1 MKENSDSIHNNQQ
14 SEEQNDLSN
23 QNPELISKLWEEVK
37 KVYDPEIGFSIVD
50 LGLVYDIWTEGNKA
64 FVKMTLTS
72 MGCPAGP
79 YLEHEVKEACKRVN
93 GIQEASVE
101 ITFSPPWD
109 PREMA
114 SEEVK
119 MMLGIF

>member
-1 MKENSDSIHNNQQ
+1 MTEK
-14 SEEQNDLSN
+14 NDTN
-23 QNPELISKLWEEVK
+23 QNENTSQNYEVISRLWEEVK
-37 KVYDPEIGFSIVD
+37 KVYDPEIGLSIVD
-50 LGLVYDIWTEGNKA
+50 LGLVYDIWMENQTAN
-64 FVKMTLTS
+64 VKMTLTS

-79 YLEHEVKEACKRVN
+79 YLEHEVKEACKRIE
-93 GIQEASVE
+93 GIEEVKVE

>member
-14 SEEQNDLSN
+14 SENQNDLTN

-93 GIQEASVE
+93 GIEDAIVE

-119 MMLGIF
+119 MMLGIY

>member
-1 MKENSDSIHNNQQ
+1 MENKENSMQNNQPN
-14 SEEQNDLSN
+14 ENLKTENDLI
-23 QNPELISKLWEEVK
+23 PKLWEEVK
-37 KVYDPEIGFSIVD
+37 KVYDPEIGLSIVD

-79 YLEHEVKEACKRVN
+79 FLEHEVKEACKRIE

>member
-1 MKENSDSIHNNQQ
+1 MAEK
-14 SEEQNDLSN
+14 NDAN
-23 QNPELISKLWEEVK
+23 QNENTSQNQEIISRLWEEVK
-37 KVYDPEIGFSIVD
+37 KVYDPEIGLSIVD
-50 LGLVYDIWTEGNKA
+50 LGLVYDIWLEAQTAN
-64 FVKMTLTS
+64 VKMTLTS

-79 YLEHEVKEACKRVN
+79 YLEHEVKEACKRIE
-93 GIQEASVE
+93 GIQDAKVE

>member
-37 KVYDPEIGFSIVD
+37 KVYDPEIGLSIVD

-79 YLEHEVKEACKRVN
+79 FLEHEVKEACKRIE

>member
-1 MKENSDSIHNNQQ
+1 MENNKENTSS
-14 SEEQNDLSN
+14 SKEVSFQNK
-23 QNPELISKLWEEVK
+23 IIAKLWEEVK

-79 YLEHEVKEACKRVN
+79 YLEHEVKEACKRVE
-93 GIQEASVE
+93 GIEETIVE

-114 SEEVK
+114 SEEIK
-119 MMLGIF
+119 MMLGIY

>member
-1 MKENSDSIHNNQQ
+1 MENQENI
-14 SEEQNDLSN
+14 QND
-23 QNPELISKLWEEVK
+23 IIKKLWEEVK
-37 KVYDPEIGFSIVD
+37 NVYDPEIGLSIVD
-50 LGLVYDIWTEGNKA
+50 LGLVYDIRVENSKA
-64 FVKMTLTS
+64 IVKMTLTS

-79 YLEHEVKEACKRVN
+79 YLEHQVKEVCKKVD
-93 GIQEASVE
+93 GISEAEVE
-101 ITFSPPWD
+101 ITFDPPWD

>member
-1 MKENSDSIHNNQQ
+1 MMENKESQTNDEKTNNQNN
-14 SEEQNDLSN
+14 EI
-23 QNPELISKLWEEVK
+23 ISKLWEEVK
-37 KVYDPEIGFSIVD
+37 KVYDPEIGLSIVD
-50 LGLVYDIWTEGNKA
+50 LGLVYDIWMEQQTAN
-64 FVKMTLTS
+64 VKMTLTS

-79 YLEHEVKEACKRVN
+79 YLEHEVKEACKRVE
-93 GIQEASVE
+93 GIKDIKVE
-101 ITFSPPWD
+101 ITFNPPWD

>member
-93 GIQEASVE
+93 GIEEAIVE

-119 MMLGIF
+119 MMLGIY

>member
-1 MKENSDSIHNNQQ
+1 MEQKDNSMENQQ
-14 SEEQNDLSN
+14 D
-23 QNPELISKLWEEVK
+23 PKVISQLWEEVK

-79 YLEHEVKEACKRVN
+79 YLEHEVKEACKRVE
-93 GIQEASVE
+93 GIEEAIVE

-114 SEEVK
+114 NEEIK
-119 MMLGIF
+119 MMLGIY